1 MANSNMQAT
10 DAVAQDTVSAS
21 GEFDALLNQAF
32 RPKTTQAAKAVEAAV
47 QTLAQ
52 QALANTITVSDDAYK
67 SISAIIAQIDFKLTE
82 QIKLILQHPDWQKLE
97 SSWRGM
103 EHLVYNT
110 ETDEKLKI
118 RFMNLSKD
126 ELRRNMKRY
135 KGIAWDQSPMF
146 KKLYEA
152 EYGQLGGEPYG
163 CIIADYYFDHI
174 PPDVDL
180 LGSIAKV
187 AASAHAPFIA
197 GGFPLGTANGL
208 LAGAG
213 ESPRPDQNRHPEPG
227 ICAVELAA
235 G

>member
-10 DAVAQDTVSAS
+10 DAVAQDTASAS

-163 CIIADYYFDHI
+163 C
-174 PPDVDL
+174 
-180 LGSIAKV
+180 
-187 AASAHAPFIA
+187 
-197 GGFPLGTANGL
+197 
-208 LAGAG
+208 
-213 ESPRPDQNRHPEPG
+213 
-227 ICAVELAA
+227 
-235 G
+235 